1 MRFNSNLFG
10 VLTFVDPVVLA
21 TPPAREGPVVRT
33 YTRVF
38 VFTYCRIWL
47 LLASVTVQWFISI
60 MYTRIIGEHQ
70 QERCCHALGDP
81 FAVAVKINSQ
91 VLETYPEKC
100 QLYIPFF
107 KGQMVL
113 YNVELQ
119 DKK

>member
-1 MRFNSNLFG
+1 MRFNSKFFG

-47 LLASVTVQWFISI
+47 LLASVTVQWFMST

-70 QERCCHALGDP
+70 QEKCCHALGDP
-81 FAVAVKINSQ
+81 FAVAVKINSTS
-91 VLETYPEKC
+91 VGDVPRKVSAVYSL
-100 QLYIPFF
+100 F
-107 KGQMVL
+107 
-113 YNVELQ
+113 
-119 DKK
+119 